1 MAKVFI
7 TRKIPDVGIKMLE
20 KEHTVIVSPFDRV
33 LTKEELI
40 EMGKGSD
47 AILSLLT
54 DSISAEILD
63 GIGKQLKIVAN
74 YAVGYNNID
83 VKAAAERNVVV
94 TNTPGV
100 LTEAVA
106 EHTIALLFSI
116 AERIVESDEFIRQGK
131 FVGWAP
137 MLFLGSSVVGK
148 TLGILGLGRIGMEVA
163 RRMHDGFDV
172 RMIYYDKNRNEELEK
187 QWGITY
193 VDFETLVKESD
204 FLSVHV
210 PLLPETTHMIGEKE
224 LKMMKRTSYLIN
236 TSRGPVVDEIAL
248 VNSLKENIIRGAALD
263 VFEKEPELA
272 PGLKDL
278 QNVVLTPHI
287 ASATEETRGKMS
299 EMAAGNILAVLAG
312 KEPINPVK

>member
-1 MAKVFI
+1 MAKIFV

-20 KEHTVIVSPFDRV
+20 KDHTVTVSQFDRV

-40 EMGKGSD
+40 ELGKGSD
-47 AILSLLT
+47 AVLSLLT
-54 DSISAEILD
+54 DSISAEVMD
-63 GIGKQLKIVAN
+63 GIGKQLKVVAN

-83 VKAAAERNVVV
+83 VKAATERNIII

-106 EHTIALLFSI
+106 EHTIALLFAI
-116 AERIVESDEFIRQGK
+116 AERIVESDEFVRQGK

-137 MLFLGSSVVGK
+137 MLFLGSSIVGK

-163 RRMHDGFDV
+163 RRMHEGFDV
-172 RMIYYDKNRNEELEK
+172 KMIYHDKNRNEEFEK

-193 VDFETLVKESD
+193 VDFETLIKESD

-224 LKMMKRTSYLIN
+224 MKMMKKTAYLIN
-236 TSRGPVVDEIAL
+236 TSRGPVVDEKAL
-248 VNSLKENIIRGAALD
+248 VISLKDNIIRGAALD
-263 VFEKEPELA
+263 VFEQEPELA

-278 QNVVLTPHI
+278 TNVVLTPHI
-287 ASATEETRGKMS
+287 ASATDETRNKMS
-299 EMAAGNILAVLAG
+299 EMAASNILAVLAG

>member
-1 MAKVFI
+1 MSKVFI
-7 TRKIPDVGIKMLE
+7 TRRIPDAGIKILE
-20 KEHTVIVSPFDRV
+20 KEHTVVVSPFDGV
-33 LTKEELI
+33 LTKEEII

-54 DSISAEILD
+54 DSMNAENMD
-63 GIGKQLKIVAN
+63 GIGKQLRVIAN

-83 VKAAAERNVVV
+83 IKAAAERNIIV

-106 EHTIALLFSI
+106 EHTIALLFAI

-137 MLFLGSSVVGK
+137 MLFLGSSIVGK

-163 RRMHDGFDV
+163 RRMHEGFEV
-172 RMIYYDKNRNEELEK
+172 KMIYYDKNRNEEFEK

-193 VDFETLVKESD
+193 VDFETLIKESD

-224 LKMMKRTSYLIN
+224 LKMMKKTAYLIN
-236 TSRGPVVDEIAL
+236 TSRGPVVDENAL
-248 VNSLKENIIRGAALD
+248 VISLKDNIIRGAALD

-272 PGLKDL
+272 QGLKEL

-287 ASATEETRGKMS
+287 ASATDETRSKMS
-299 EMAAGNILAVLAG
+299 EMAALNIMAVLAG
-312 KEPINPVK
+312 EKPINPVN

>member
-1 MAKVFI
+1 MAKIFI

-20 KEHTVIVSPFDRV
+20 EKHTVVVSQFDGV
-33 LTKEELI
+33 LTKEEII
-40 EMGKGSD
+40 EMGRGSD
-47 AILSLLT
+47 AVLSLLT
-54 DSISAEILD
+54 DSMSAEVMD
-63 GIGKQLKIVAN
+63 GIGKQLKVIAN

-83 VKAAAERNVVV
+83 VKAATERGIIV

-106 EHTIALLFSI
+106 EHTIALLFAI
-116 AERIVESDEFIRQGK
+116 AERIVESDEFVRQGK

-137 MLFLGSSVVGK
+137 MLFLGSSIIGK

-163 RRMHDGFDV
+163 RRMHEGFDV
-172 RMIYYDKNRNEELEK
+172 KMIYYDKNRNEEFEK

-193 VDFETLVKESD
+193 VDFETLIRESD

-224 LKMMKRTSYLIN
+224 MRMMKKTAYLIN
-236 TSRGPVVDEIAL
+236 TSRGPVVDEKAL
-248 VNSLKENIIRGAALD
+248 VISLKDNIIRGAALD
-263 VFEKEPELA
+263 VFEQEPELA

-278 QNVVLTPHI
+278 ANVVLTPHI
-287 ASATEETRGKMS
+287 ASATDETRNKMS
-299 EMAAGNILAVLAG
+299 EMAAGNILAVLDG

>member
-1 MAKVFI
+1 MSKVFI
-7 TRKIPDVGIKMLE
+7 TRRIPDAGIKILE
-20 KEHTVIVSPFDRV
+20 KEHTVVVSPFDGV
-33 LTKEELI
+33 LTKEEII

-54 DSISAEILD
+54 DSMNAEIMD
-63 GIGKQLKIVAN
+63 GIGKQLRVIAN

-83 VKAAAERNVVV
+83 IKAAAERNIIV

-106 EHTIALLFSI
+106 EHTIALLFAI

-137 MLFLGSSVVGK
+137 MLFLGSSIVGK

-163 RRMHDGFDV
+163 RRMHEGFDV
-172 RMIYYDKNRNEELEK
+172 KMIYYDKNRNEEFEK

-193 VDFETLVKESD
+193 VDFETLIKESD

-224 LKMMKRTSYLIN
+224 LKMMKKTAYLIN
-236 TSRGPVVDEIAL
+236 TSRGPVVDENAL
-248 VNSLKENIIRGAALD
+248 VILLKDNIIRGAALD
-263 VFEKEPELA
+263 VFEQEPELA

-278 QNVVLTPHI
+278 ANVVLTPHI
-287 ASATEETRGKMS
+287 ASATDETRNKMS
-299 EMAAGNILAVLAG
+299 EMAAANILAVLAG